1 MLKRSKIVAFLA
13 AAVTGSL
20 LGGGCGFG
28 GFGSGLLG
36 GGFVDNVWLDVV
48 TDWLNEDLFG

>member
-13 AAVTGSL
+13 AAVTGTL

-28 GFGSGLLG
+28 GFGSGLLSRG
-36 GGFVDNVWLDVV
+36 LTDNVWIHMV